1 MPYRQCFVFHDIY
14 PVERE
19 DMMMMTTM
27 MMMMMV
33 AI

>member
-14 PVERE
+14 PDERE
-19 DMMMMTTM
+19 DVMMMM

>member
-19 DMMMMTTM
+19 DMMMM
-27 MMMMMV
+27 MMMV

>member
-19 DMMMMTTM
+19 DVMMMM